1 MIETSLSRRRG
12 VPPAFW
18 TFVLISGALF
28 LGNQVTSGSP
38 MLRVAFVFALAVAMI
53 VPAIEQPQKAMYLLF
68 GILPF
73 LGIVR
78 RLFVP
83 VAGYSSFD
91 PLLLLSSA
99 VTLVIFMT
107 LLLSRR
113 ANMGGTPL
121 SNMVFFLLFIGIVQ
135 VFNPSQGPDFKAAI
149 TVGLTG
155 VMFILVPV
163 MCFFIGRSISDESLI
178 ARIQKIIL
186 GIGFIAALY
195 GMYQVLVGYPGF
207 EKAYIAKAG
216 FGGLYVGGAIR
227 PFSTFVNPLEYAT
240 YLGFAISIAASYFLY
255 KRQMQKF
262 WVLGALGL
270 IAYSGFLIRSR
281 GFIYGSGAAVVLIIG
296 LKARNPFMAL
306 MVTAMIIGGIVAWTS
321 STSGADQKAAD
332 ATAAEE
338 LKARNLTAL
347 KDPFDEKRSTL
358 RAHYRGVKEGL
369 MFAFTER
376 QFGLGTGA
384 ATRGGAKFGTGRSQS
399 TELDISDATIA
410 LGVVGGLLYI
420 AIMIRTWWQLYLL
433 RRMTNGPMWPA
444 VAGMTIAA
452 FGQWL
457 NGGNYAVAPLIWFMI
472 GASDLAYQRLR
483 RNQALGEVSQL
494 PGHAPSE
501 EARMERGTVA
511 V

>member
-1 MIETSLSRRRG
+1 MIETQVRPRRG

-18 TFVLISGALF
+18 SAVLVVGALF
-28 LGNQVTSGSP
+28 LGNQVTSGGP
-38 MLRVAFVFALAVAMI
+38 LLRIAFVLALAVAMI
-53 VPAIEQPQKAMYLLF
+53 IPAIEQPQKAMYLLF
-68 GILPF
+68 CILPF
-73 LGIVR
+73 LGLVR

-91 PLLLLSSA
+91 PLLLISSA
-99 VTLVIFMT
+99 VTLVIFAT
-107 LLLSRR
+107 LILTKR

-121 SNMVFFLLFIGIVQ
+121 SMMVFFLLLIGLVQ
-135 VFNPSQGPDFKAAI
+135 VFNPSQESI
-149 TVGLTG
+149 LVGLTG
-155 VMFILVPV
+155 IMFILIPM
-163 MCFFIGRSISDESLI
+163 MCFFIGRSVADEKLI
-178 ARIQKIIL
+178 ARMQRII
-186 GIGFIAALY
+186 IGVGFLAALY

-207 EKAYIAKAG
+207 EKAYIARAG

-240 YLGFAISIAASYFLY
+240 YLGFAVSTAAAFFLY

-262 WVLGALGL
+262 WVLGALAL
-270 IAYSGFLIRSR
+270 IAYSGYLIGSR
-281 GFIYGSGAAVVLIIG
+281 GFIYGSGAAVLVIIG
-296 LKARNPFMAL
+296 MRAKNAFMAML
-306 MVTAMIIGGIVAWTS
+306 IMATLVGGIVLWTS
-321 STSGADQKAAD
+321 STSGENVKPADE
-332 ATAAEE
+332 TAAAQ
-338 LKARNLTAL
+338 LKARNEPAI

-369 MFAFTER
+369 IFAFTER
-376 QFGLGTGA
+376 PFGLGTGA
-384 ATRGGAKFGTGRSQS
+384 VTRGGSKFGAGTSQS

-410 LGVVGGLLYI
+410 FGVIGGLLYI
-420 AIMIRTWWQLYLL
+420 AIMLRTWWQLYML

-444 VAGMTIAA
+444 IAGMSIAA

-483 RNQALGEVSQL
+483 RNQKLGEVSQL
-494 PGHAPSE
+494 PGIAPSDE
-501 EARMERGTVA
+501 LMRGPVA